1 MTTETNGAHDR
12 LERRVVRLTTGV
24 VGLAVLWL
32 ATVMWVA
39 LRRPSVPPVL
49 AVERL
54 EIREPDGT
62 LAFVLAN
69 SRRPAVTTMDGQVL
83 MEGQE
88 EQRQAPNFIFFDGK
102 GDEVGGMLFATRETE
117 DGFNAG
123 RHLSLDGYKQDQ
135 TVVLAHYQDSDG
147 ARSGLIVSDR
157 PRQHSLLDALR
168 ELGLEAGATRAEME
182 EAIAAIPQDER
193 EARMRELFG
202 VRRVF
207 VGSTPEDIASL
218 TLRDGAGRPRIALEV
233 PIEGEPSI
241 RILDVEGE
249 TVQRLPG

>member
-1 MTTETNGAHDR
+1 MTTETKGAHDR
-12 LERRVVRLTTGV
+12 LERRVVRLTTAV

-32 ATVMWVA
+32 ATVMWVGS
-39 LRRPSVPPVL
+39 RRPSVPPVL

-83 MEGQE
+83 MEGQV
-88 EQRQAPNFIFFDGK
+88 EQRQVPNFIFFDGR

-117 DGFNAG
+117 DGFNAS
-123 RHLSLDGYKQDQ
+123 RHFSLDGYKQDQ
-135 TVVLAHYQDSDG
+135 TVVLAHYQDADG
-147 ARSGLIVSDR
+147 ARSGLIVSNR
-157 PRQHSLLDALR
+157 PQHSLLDALR

-233 PIEGEPSI
+233 PAEGEPSI